1 MHFGICLTCGIG
13 QLHDSPENLGTC
25 AVDDSGNTGRH
36 VGRRRRAAG
45 HWAIAAVD
53 DASQSGP
60 NTGGDP
66 SLQDNLV
73 RMVRLQIDQE
83 KVKETV
89 EEERQKLQQLAD
101 EVTSAISP
109 P

>member
-1 MHFGICLTCGIG
+1 MGC
-13 QLHDSPENLGTC
+13 
-25 AVDDSGNTGRH
+25 
-36 VGRRRRAAG
+36 RRRTAG
-45 HWAIAAVD
+45 QWAIAAVD
-53 DASQSGP
+53 DAPQPGP
-60 NTGGDP
+60 SSEGDP

-101 EVTSAISP
+101 EVR
-109 P
+109 